1 MSYNI
6 FYNHLLE
13 SKISFEKREELSIL
27 KISKNNFKLNRGL
40 IKESIDTFHSE
51 IKWEE
56 MWDLYDCEIRLLQN
70 QILYLLLEN
79 IKPIGHV
86 WYEGNYLYNAFVS
99 KQRYNGDSPW
109 FIQET
114 MWDMKENSNITSI
127 KLYTDSWNIRA
138 QQFWKKLGYEKLT

>member
-13 SKISFEKREELSIL
+13 SKLSFEKREELSIL
-27 KISKNNFKLNRGL
+27 KISKDNFKSNRIL

-56 MWDLYDCEIRLLQN
+56 MWDLYECEIRLLQN

-79 IKPIGHV
+79 INPIGHV
-86 WYEGNYLYNAFVS
+86 WYDGNYLYNAFVS
-99 KQRYNGDSPW
+99 KQRYDGDSPW
-109 FIQET
+109 FIQQT
-114 MWDMKENSNITSI
+114 MWDMKEHSNISSI

-138 QQFWKKLGYEKLT
+138 QKFWKKLGYEKLT

>member
-13 SKISFEKREELSIL
+13 SKLSFEKREELSIL
-27 KISKNNFKLNRGL
+27 KISKDNFKSNRIL
-40 IKESIDTFHSE
+40 IKQSIDTFHSE

-56 MWDLYDCEIRLLQN
+56 MWDLYECEIRLLQN

-79 IKPIGHV
+79 INPIGHV

-99 KQRYNGDSPW
+99 KQRYDGDSPW
-109 FIQET
+109 FIQQT
-114 MWDMKENSNITSI
+114 MWDMKEHSNISSI

-138 QQFWKKLGYEKLT
+138 QKFWKKLGYEKLT

>member
-13 SKISFEKREELSIL
+13 SKLSFEKREELSIL
-27 KISKNNFKLNRGL
+27 KISKDNFKSNRIL
-40 IKESIDTFHSE
+40 IKQSIDTFHSE

-56 MWDLYDCEIRLLQN
+56 MWDLYECEIRLLQN

-79 IKPIGHV
+79 INPIGHV
-86 WYEGNYLYNAFVS
+86 WYDGNYLYNAFVS
-99 KQRYNGDSPW
+99 KQRYDGDSPW
-109 FIQET
+109 FIQQT
-114 MWDMKENSNITSI
+114 MWDMKEHSNISSI

-138 QQFWKKLGYEKLT
+138 QKFWKKLGYEKLT

>member
-1 MSYNI
+1 M
-6 FYNHLLE
+6 E
-13 SKISFEKREELSIL
+13 SKLSFEKREELSIL
-27 KISKNNFKLNRGL
+27 KISKNNFKLNRNL

-56 MWDLYDCEIRLLQN
+56 MWDLYECEIRLLQN

-79 IKPIGHV
+79 TKPIGHV
-86 WYEGNYLYNAFVS
+86 WYDGNYLYNAFVS
-99 KQRYNGDSPW
+99 KQRYDGDSPW

-114 MWDMKENSNITSI
+114 MWDIKEHFNISSI

-138 QQFWKKLGYEKLT
+138 QKFWEKLGYETIT

>member
-27 KISKNNFKLNRGL
+27 KISKHNFKSNRIL

-51 IKWEE
+51 IKWKE
-56 MWDLYDCEIRLLQN
+56 MWDLYECEVRLLQN

-114 MWDMKENSNITSI
+114 MWDMKEHSNISSI

-138 QQFWKKLGYEKLT
+138 QTFWKKLGYEKLT

>member
-13 SKISFEKREELSIL
+13 SKLSFEKRDELSIL
-27 KISKNNFKLNRGL
+27 KISKDNFKLNRNL

-56 MWDLYDCEIRLLQN
+56 MWDLYECEIRLLQN

-99 KQRYNGDSPW
+99 KQRCDGDSPW
-109 FIQET
+109 FIQQT
-114 MWDMKENSNITSI
+114 MWDMKEHSNISSI

-138 QQFWKKLGYEKLT
+138 QKFWKKLGYESLT

>member
-13 SKISFEKREELSIL
+13 SKLSFEKREELSIL
-27 KISKNNFKLNRGL
+27 KISKNNFKLNQNL

-56 MWDLYDCEIRLLQN
+56 MWDLYQCEIRLLQN

-79 IKPIGHV
+79 TKPIGHV
-86 WYEGNYLYNAFVS
+86 WYDGNYLYNAFVS
-99 KQRYNGDSPW
+99 KQRYDGDSPW

-114 MWDMKENSNITSI
+114 MWDIKEHFNISSI

-138 QQFWKKLGYEKLT
+138 QKFWEKLGYEKIT

>member
-13 SKISFEKREELSIL
+13 YKLSFEKREELSIL
-27 KISKNNFKLNRGL
+27 KISKNNFKLNRSL

-56 MWDLYDCEIRLLQN
+56 MWDLYECELRLIQN

-79 IKPIGHV
+79 TKPIGHV
-86 WYEGNYLYNAFVS
+86 WYDGNYLYNAFVS
-99 KQRYNGDSPW
+99 KQRYDGDSPW

-114 MWDMKENSNITSI
+114 MWDMKEHSNLSTI

-138 QQFWKKLGYEKLT
+138 QKFWKKLGYEKLT